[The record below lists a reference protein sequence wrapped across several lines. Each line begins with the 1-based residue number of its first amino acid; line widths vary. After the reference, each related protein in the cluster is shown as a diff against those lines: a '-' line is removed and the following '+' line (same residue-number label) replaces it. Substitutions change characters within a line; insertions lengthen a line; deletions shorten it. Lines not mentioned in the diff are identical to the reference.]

1 MAESANDLTQLF
13 ANPKSQPPHPIP
25 QILAESAKDLKELF
39 AIWLPAAKAKIEE
52 RTAKMGNPAIL
63 PSVPSS
69 RYA

>member
-1 MAESANDLTQLF
+1 M
-13 ANPKSQPPHPIP
+13 
-25 QILAESAKDLKELF
+25 AESAKDLKELF

-52 RTAKMGNPAIL
+52 RTAKMGNPAIQ